1 MFQIK
6 DMIEN
11 GKPDILLKTVKR
23 CIKKRTPI
31 IILIKK
37 KSLKLGFVV
46 LVMFNKMLVK
56 VLFID
61 IYSGY
66 GPGFQKPSLSIWAH
80 F

>member
-6 DMIEN
+6 DMLEN

-37 KSLKLGFVV
+37 KFKIGICCPRHV
-46 LVMFNKMLVK
+46 
-56 VLFID
+56 
-61 IYSGY
+61 
-66 GPGFQKPSLSIWAH
+66 
-80 F
+80 